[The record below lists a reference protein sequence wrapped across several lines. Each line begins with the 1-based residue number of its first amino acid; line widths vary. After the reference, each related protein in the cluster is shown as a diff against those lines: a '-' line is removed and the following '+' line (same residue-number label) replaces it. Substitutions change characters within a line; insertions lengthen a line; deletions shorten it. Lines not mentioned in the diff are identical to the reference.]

1 MFVNALTADHKYSVS
16 NMQNLQQ
23 QFQTPLSQKQKSF
36 SRFFILILK
45 CAWNLELFEKKY
57 QYSSVIIPKIIDAK
71 WSGYLKVKIVLLQNT
86 IR

>member
-1 MFVNALTADHKYSVS
+1 
-16 NMQNLQQ
+16 MQNLQQ
-23 QFQTPLSQKQKSF
+23 QFQTPLSEKKKSF

-57 QYSSVIIPKIIDAK
+57 EYPSVIIPEIIDAK
-71 WSGYLKVKIVLLQNT
+71 RSGYLKNKIVLLQIT